1 MTIDRRGFLG
11 VAAAGSMLAAAPLTR
26 AGAQAAAAP
35 IALPPAI
42 TREERLARLAK
53 ARALMQRHGI
63 GAILVEPGASLDY
76 YTGVQWR
83 RSERLTAAVIPAEG
97 EPIIVT
103 PFFERPSVEE
113 SLAVPAEVRVWQED
127 EEPLKLVA
135 DFLRERR
142 VANMPVGFE
151 ETNRFFILDRLQQ
164 QLPGVRIV
172 SANPVVRVS
181 RIIKSP
187 AEIELMKAANWI
199 TLEAIRTVHGSLKPG
214 MSDGAVRKMLQEE
227 MTRAGGESTWALVLF
242 GAASALPH
250 GTGKSQ
256 RLEAGDMVLIDAGC
270 AVHGYQS
277 DISRS
282 FVIGRRWTPEQIELW
297 QRVQLGQQIAWNALK
312 LGVSAGSVDDAVRR
326 AYESWGYGPGY
337 KLPGLSHRTGHGIGM
352 EGHEPA
358 NLTHGETTRLAPGM
372 CFSNEP
378 GLYLPGR
385 FGVRLEDCFH
395 MTADGPRWFT
405 IPPPHP
411 DEPIG
416 IGRR

>member
-1 MTIDRRGFLG
+1 MNLDRRAFLG
-11 VAAAGSMLAAAPLTR
+11 TG
-26 AGAQAAAAP
+26 AAAALLP
-35 IALPPAI
+35 AGLASGAAAQPQGASIKLPPAI
-42 TREERLARLAK
+42 TREERLARLAN
-53 ARALMQRHGI
+53 ARSLMQRHGI
-63 GAILVEPGASLDY
+63 GAIVVEPGASLDY

-83 RSERLTAAVIPAEG
+83 RSERLTAAVIPAQG
-97 EPIIVT
+97 DPIIVT
-103 PFFERPSVEE
+103 PFFEKPSVEE
-113 SLAVPAEVRVWQED
+113 SLGIPAEVRVWQED

-135 DFLRERR
+135 DFLRERG
-142 VANMPVGFE
+142 AASQPVGFE

-172 SANPVVRVS
+172 SANPVVSAS
-181 RIIKSP
+181 RMIKSP
-187 AEIELMKAANWI
+187 AEIALMEAANWI
-199 TLEAIRTVHGSLKPG
+199 TLEAIRTVHGNLKPG
-214 MSDGAVRKMLQEE
+214 MSDDAVRKMLQEE
-227 MTRAGGESTWALVLF
+227 MTRGGGESPWALVLF

-250 GTGKSQ
+250 GTGKAQ
-256 RLEAGDMVLIDAGC
+256 RLEAGDMVLIDTGC
-270 AVHGYQS
+270 AVHGYQA

-282 FVIGRRWTPEQIELW
+282 FVIGRRWTREQMEVW

-312 LGVSAGSVDDAVRR
+312 LGTAAGSVDDAVRR
-326 AYESWGYGPGY
+326 AYVSWGYGPGY
-337 KLPGLSHRTGHGIGM
+337 ELPGLSHRTGHGIGM

-358 NLTHGETTRLAPGM
+358 NLVHGETTPLAPGM

-395 MTADGPRWFT
+395 LTEAGPRWFT